1 MSNIDIKLSQGDVKS
16 LLDQFYDENAHYEG
30 QISLNNDQIY
40 YAPPTYPQDLNYEIE
55 PGYIKTIS
63 KIEINYQQGPVDVLN
78 ETKTW
83 HEIKKLPL
91 EKIKNLSM
99 YNELVDKYDFIDE
112 EYVEDG
118 YPPLNG
124 YLADHGEED
133 EHSIIVTIQNTYS
146 LNEDHIKALENH
158 EKIYLSILKIDIVDV
173 VAKEVPPIIKELN
186 LTDQLMQEENDALH
200 HDVTSDPEYGII
212 TVPQITIQSN

>member
-1 MSNIDIKLSQGDVKS
+1 MSNIDIKLNQSDIKS

-30 QISLNNDQIY
+30 QISLSNYQVY
-40 YAPPTYPQDLNYEIE
+40 GGPPNYPQDLNYEIE

-63 KIEINYQQGPVDVLN
+63 KIEINYQKGPVDVLN

-83 HEIKKLPL
+83 HDIKKLPL

-99 YNELVDKYDFIDE
+99 YNELVDEYDFIDE

-118 YPPLNG
+118 YTPLNG

-158 EKIYLSILKIDIVDV
+158 EKIHLSTLKIDIVDV

-186 LTDQLMQEENDALH
+186 LTDQLIKEENDALH

-212 TVPQITIQSN
+212 TTPQITIQSN

>member
-1 MSNIDIKLSQGDVKS
+1 MSNIDIKLNQSDVKS

-40 YAPPTYPQDLNYEIE
+40 YAPPNYPQDLNYEIE

-83 HEIKKLPL
+83 GEINKLPL
-91 EKIKNLSM
+91 EKVKNLSI

-118 YPPLNG
+118 YPPLNE
-124 YLADHGEED
+124 YLADHSEED

-158 EKIYLSILKIDIVDV
+158 EKIHLSTLKSDLVDV
-173 VAKEVPPIIKELN
+173 IAGEMPPIIKELN

-200 HDVTSDPEYGII
+200 HEEVLDPEYGII
-212 TVPQITIQSN
+212 VVPQITIQSN